1 MRQLIS
7 IVCTSHFIF
16 ESPKEG
22 FQLSTGNYDKKMN
35 KIGILGMTKRFAK
48 SYTLYVLFCAAFEV
62 FKV

>member
-7 IVCTSHFIF
+7 IVCTSHFNF

-35 KIGILGMTKRFAK
+35 KIGILN
-48 SYTLYVLFCAAFEV
+48 
-62 FKV
+62 

>member
-22 FQLSTGNYDKKMN
+22 FQLSTGNYNKKMN
-35 KIGILGMTKRFAK
+35 KIGILGMTNMITRTKTAEFFQK
-48 SYTLYVLFCAAFEV
+48 IWII
-62 FKV
+62 